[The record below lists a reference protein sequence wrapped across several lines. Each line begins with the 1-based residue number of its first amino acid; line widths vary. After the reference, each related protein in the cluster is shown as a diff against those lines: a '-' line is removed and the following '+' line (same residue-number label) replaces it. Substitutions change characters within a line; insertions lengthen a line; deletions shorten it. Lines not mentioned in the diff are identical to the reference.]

1 MANKNS
7 KTKIKRYF
15 SLNEWYNKV
24 ENDTNYKIFKLKFE
38 FEYHLTSELSN
49 QCLHAL
55 ISFRTR
61 NHRLPV
67 ETGRWHGIEHNN
79 RKCNLC
85 NTDIGDE
92 YHYLFSCE
100 KLKQK
105 RKRFLQSYYF
115 KRPNTFKYQQL
126 MNSRNKQTLSAL
138 SNFIKTIFETIKEN

>member
-1 MANKNS
+1 MKSFYINCHINSRSLYLKWVHNIKTILYNTGYSGIWDCHTFLNKLWLT
-7 KTKIKRYF
+7 KTVKQKLKDIF
-15 SLNEWYNKV
+15 LNEWYSKV
-24 ENDTNYKIFKLKFE
+24 ENDTNHKILKHKFE

-67 ETGRWHGIEHNN
+67 ETGRWYGIEHNN

-92 YHYLFSCE
+92 HH
-100 KLKQK
+100 
-105 RKRFLQSYYF
+105 
-115 KRPNTFKYQQL
+115 
-126 MNSRNKQTLSAL
+126 
-138 SNFIKTIFETIKEN
+138 